1 MTATVLTTF
10 VATCILLAVTP
21 GPNMA
26 LIIAATLSGG
36 LPGGLATLA
45 GTMTGLIALVAVA
58 AVGMTSVMLLMAEWF
73 DVIRWVGALYLVV
86 LGARQL
92 WGWWTTRRVAGL
104 ATKSPVP
111 VPVARAMSLGGRY
124 VQGVAVSLSNPK
136 VLLFLGAFFPQFVSP
151 SAAPGP
157 QLAVLA
163 VLFVVVLTAV
173 DVAYT
178 IALARARAAIDM
190 RRLRLLDAFSGLLL
204 VAGGLVLATA
214 RRP

>member
-36 LPGGLATLA
+36 LSGGLATLA
-45 GTMTGLIALVAVA
+45 GTMTGLIALVAIA

-104 ATKSPVP
+104 ATNAP
-111 VPVARAMSLGGRY
+111 VPVARAISFGGRY

-151 SAAPGP
+151 STAPGP
-157 QLAVLA
+157 
-163 VLFVVVLTAV
+163 VVVLTAV

-204 VAGGLVLATA
+204 LAGGLVLATA

>member
-36 LPGGLATLA
+36 LSGGLATLA
-45 GTMTGLIALVAVA
+45 GTMTGLIALVAIA

-104 ATKSPVP
+104 ATNAP
-111 VPVARAMSLGGRY
+111 VPVARAISFGGRY

-151 SAAPGP
+151 STAPGP

-163 VLFVVVLTAV
+163 ILFVVVLTAV

-204 VAGGLVLATA
+204 LAGGLVLATA